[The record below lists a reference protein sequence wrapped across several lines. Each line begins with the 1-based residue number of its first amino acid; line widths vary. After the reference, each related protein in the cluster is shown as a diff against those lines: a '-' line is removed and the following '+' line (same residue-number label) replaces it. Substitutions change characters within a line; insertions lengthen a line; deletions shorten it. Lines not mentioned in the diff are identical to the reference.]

1 MTSNPSPLTNHPSFS
16 PAGMPSTETIT
27 SQKHIF
33 KMSLPTQFVTIVIPV
48 LNEAKIIED
57 CLNSVICQE
66 YPKELMEIL
75 VVDGMSNDG
84 TRDIVNRMKEKD
96 SRIFLLDN
104 PKKHVPSALNIG
116 IRKARGSIIV
126 RMDSHSVYSPHYVST
141 LVEKMVELDAWNVGG
156 VLITTPANDSVKCLA
171 IATCLSHPFGVGS
184 SLFRIGS
191 TSIVETDTVPF
202 GCFKKS
208 LFEKV
213 GMFDEEMLRNEDEEI
228 NGRIRRAGGKIYLIP
243 EVTMKYYPRDSLTKL
258 FKMYYQYGLWKPLV
272 NKKVG
277 NAVSCRQFV
286 PPLFVFG
293 LVFGLILSLFS
304 PIFMKIYL
312 SVLLLYL
319 LITISVGIRQAIKHS
334 RPLLCL
340 YIPITFFCL
349 HLSYG
354 IGYLWGLCNWFRYKK
369 MKYSLDR

>member
-1 MTSNPSPLTNHPSFS
+1 
-16 PAGMPSTETIT
+16 
-27 SQKHIF
+27 
-33 KMSLPTQFVTIVIPV
+33 MSLPTQFVTIVIPV

-96 SRIFLLDN
+96 ARIFLLDN
-104 PKKHVPSALNIG
+104 SKKHVPSALNIG

-126 RMDSHSVYSPHYVST
+126 RMDSHSVYTPHYVST

-208 LFEKV
+208 LFEKKGGRQDLPDSGSDHEILSQRQPHQTVQDVLSVWTVETSCQQKSRQCRFLQTVYTAIVCLWV
-213 GMFDEEMLRNEDEEI
+213 GFWTYLKPVQSYFHENLPFRSTFI
-228 NGRIRRAGGKIYLIP
+228 PSYHHISRHSAGYQAFQAIVVPIYPHHILLSALVLWHRIP
-243 EVTMKYYPRDSLTKL
+243 M
-258 FKMYYQYGLWKPLV
+258 
-272 NKKVG
+272 
-277 NAVSCRQFV
+277 
-286 PPLFVFG
+286 G
-293 LVFGLILSLFS
+293 LVQLVQIQKNEVFPGPLIQRSA
-304 PIFMKIYL
+304 
-312 SVLLLYL
+312 
-319 LITISVGIRQAIKHS
+319 IRYRIL
-334 RPLLCL
+334 P
-340 YIPITFFCL
+340 F
-349 HLSYG
+349 
-354 IGYLWGLCNWFRYKK
+354 
-369 MKYSLDR
+369 